1 VGEVGKFK
9 GVWLPGKLERKC
21 EKIKSGFVSSK
32 FSVPFFPACLC
43 FRFFSFSAF
52 QLYLL
57 GNIWLQENSEEHLL
71 IKETKT

>member
-32 FSVPFFPACLC
+32 FSVPFFPACRS
-43 FRFFSFSAF
+43 FRFFLFRLFSCIYWVTF
-52 QLYLL
+52 GYKKIVK
-57 GNIWLQENSEEHLL
+57 NIY
-71 IKETKT
+71 